1 MSEGVQVRGSSVH
14 KLGLPEQS
22 ARGQVAYTTVTY
34 SLHRSGPCEAKAEVF
49 PDAFSLECP
58 ESSLCPGYSEV
69 LSLLFLLKFLEWGSE
84 KERLDFYVTE
94 NMP

>member
-58 ESSLCPGYSEV
+58 ESSLCPHGGP
-69 LSLLFLLKFLEWGSE
+69 LSQCTVFVSQCLLRIPVIEQGQPYIAF
-84 KERLDFYVTE
+84 
-94 NMP
+94 